1 MSEKVSDDY
10 GSLKPFLFLTK
21 ALLIAS
27 MVCAIGFIVA
37 FIIFITNVSSYVD
50 EVAMIGLYLSIG
62 FFAIGMNAIVLY
74 AICKGLWQNRFIR
87 IIENKYNL
95 QGKSKEQQLNKRH

>member
-10 GSLKPFLFLTK
+10 GSLKSFLLLTK

-27 MVCAIGFIVA
+27 IVCAVGFIVTFLI
-37 FIIFITNVSSYVD
+37 FIISISSYND

-74 AICKGLWQNRFIR
+74 AICKGLESFVRVSVMKLH
-87 IIENKYNL
+87 EYEYE
-95 QGKSKEQQLNKRH
+95 KEYETEL

>member
-27 MVCAIGFIVA
+27 NVCAVGFILT
-37 FIIFITNVSSYVD
+37 FIYFLVNISNYNED
-50 EVAMIGLYLSIG
+50 VAMIGLYLSIG
-62 FFAIGMNAIVLY
+62 FLAIGMNAIVLF
-74 AICKGLWQNRFIR
+74 AICKGLESFVRVSVFKLH
-87 IIENKYNL
+87 EYEYD
-95 QGKSKEQQLNKRH
+95 KEYETEL